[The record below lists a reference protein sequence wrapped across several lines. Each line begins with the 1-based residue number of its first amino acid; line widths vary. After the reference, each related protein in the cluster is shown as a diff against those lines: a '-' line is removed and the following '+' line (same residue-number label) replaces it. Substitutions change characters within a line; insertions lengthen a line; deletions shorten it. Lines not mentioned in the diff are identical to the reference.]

1 VSRIAVGIVLGI
13 LISLAVDAMFDGRQ
27 RSSPNTPF
35 HSPCTKDDSVTL
47 SGYGISDG
55 QWKCVHSWELVK

>member
-1 VSRIAVGIVLGI
+1 LGI